1 MDNFQTIYQSK
12 LTNAEEAVK
21 IVKSGDWLEYTL
33 GPNMPE
39 ILDEALAA
47 RAEELEDINVRV
59 LLGAKPLKIIDANDR
74 VGRNVF
80 TINSWHFSGYERQWA
95 KKGYAFYLPFRYSE
109 CPEMYRREEDI
120 ERVDVML
127 VQTAPMDKYGYFNF
141 GPSNSHLMEAAR
153 RAKHIIVEVNENM
166 PYINGLYDE
175 ALHISQVD
183 KIVEHNS
190 DLVAIG
196 NAKPNATDEKIA
208 ELILKEIPNGAT
220 LQLGIGGMPN
230 AVGAMIAKSDL
241 KDLGIH
247 SEMYVD
253 SMMDMTKA
261 GVITGQRKNLDRGKQ
276 VFAFAMGS
284 NEMYEFMDHN
294 PQIVSAPVDYV
305 NSPNVIEQ
313 FDNFISINN
322 AIEVDL
328 FGQVS
333 SESVGFRQ
341 ISGTGGQLDFV
352 IGAYH
357 SKGGKSFVALTSSFL
372 DKKGVN
378 HSRIVPFINQ
388 SRVTD
393 PYTTTHYIV
402 TEYGML
408 NLKGKSLWQ
417 RSEGLINL
425 AHPDFRDELIAAAEV
440 QGIWLQSNKR

>member
-402 TEYGML
+402 TEYGMF
-408 NLKGKSLWQ
+408 NLKGNSLW
-417 RSEGLINL
+417 
-425 AHPDFRDELIAAAEV
+425 
-440 QGIWLQSNKR
+440 

>member
-39 ILDEALAA
+39 ILDEDLAA

-440 QGIWLQSNKR
+440 QGIWRQSNKR

>member
-440 QGIWLQSNKR
+440 QGIWRQSNKR

>member
-190 DLVAIG
+190 DLVTIG

-440 QGIWLQSNKR
+440 QGIWRQSNKR